1 MSSYKYAMG
10 GETGGPVEEKVE
22 KMKSDI
28 LSALE
33 GGASDK
39 EIMMMVQDS
48 GLQDKYEFNW
58 DNVEMKVE
66 AYPIEGGSEGE
77 AESAGVGSGI
87 EALLSKLKNARG
99 AAKDDR
105 FGPSDAPGQRGDMF
119 GDGGNTQFDEGD
131 HTDGRS
137 ADQRIKEYESILNR
151 TGVSEEARQ
160 KYSDLIKK
168 IRASEKMDNGGNT
181 GPGYPVAGQETS
193 VILQDDDGEFYVYDL
208 EKVRASEVRFDASKE
223 DLDAA
228 AKKHGLEKLY
238 VPKYNDG
245 KPKLSREGDWDKFH
259 PTMLSDD
266 TFEVIEIGSRK
277 VLMPYTEVDPAY
289 RRNTDRQSPDTP
301 GYNNIS
307 EEQAKKA
314 AEYQGSRGRGMNN
327 PPKNNYGGRTFS
339 YR

>member
-10 GETGGPVEEKVE
+10 GETGGPIEERVEE
-22 KMKSDI
+22 MKSKI
-28 LSALE
+28 KSALE

-66 AYPIEGGSEGE
+66 AYPIEGGSKGE
-77 AESAGVGSGI
+77 AAGGI
-87 EALLSKLKNARG
+87 EALLSKLKEARG
-99 AAKDDR
+99 AAQDDR

-119 GDGGNTQFDEGD
+119 RSGGNTKPTTGK
-131 HTDGRS
+131 S
-137 ADQRIKEYESILNR
+137 ADQKIKEYESILNR

-168 IRASEKMDNGGNT
+168 IRASEKMENGGNT

-208 EKVRASEVRFDASKE
+208 ERVRASDVRFDASKE
-223 DLDAA
+223 ALDAA
-228 AKKHGLEKLY
+228 AQKYGLEKLY
-238 VPKYNDG
+238 VPKYSDG

-259 PTMLSDD
+259 PTMLADD
-266 TFEVIEIGSRK
+266 TFEVIEIGGRK

-307 EEQAKKA
+307 EERAAKA
-314 AEYQGSRGRGMNN
+314 AEYQMSRGRGMNN
-327 PPKNNYGGRTFS
+327 PPKNSRGGRTFS